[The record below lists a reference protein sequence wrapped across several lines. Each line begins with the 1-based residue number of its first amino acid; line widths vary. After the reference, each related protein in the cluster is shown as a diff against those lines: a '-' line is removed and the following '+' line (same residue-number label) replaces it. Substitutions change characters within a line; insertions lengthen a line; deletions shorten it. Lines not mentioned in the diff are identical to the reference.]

1 MNRIVEAYV
10 GEYASGKSENA
21 VNRSLDLVGRG
32 RKVTLV
38 DLDLVEPVYTLR
50 PLKRPLED
58 EGVDVIAWET
68 KDTVGLGEAGTILH
82 PAMRWPL
89 KRKGDIILDVGYGA
103 KGNSILGL
111 LEGMEEEKS
120 LAILLVVNT
129 FRPITGSVV
138 DILAYIRELGRV
150 DGVISNSNR
159 AEKTEIDDIFS
170 GFEMVREVS
179 VASGLPLV
187 ALSVDERFA
196 PYFPKADYRGVPVRL
211 MRRWMPRG
219 FW

>member
-21 VNRSLDLVGRG
+21 VNRSLDLVERG

-50 PLKRPLED
+50 PLKKPLED

-89 KRKGDIILDVGYGA
+89 KREGDIILDVGYGA
-103 KGNSILGL
+103 KGSSILGL

-129 FRPITGSVV
+129 FRPLTGSVA

-211 MRRWMPRG
+211 IRRWMPRG

>member
-21 VNRSLDLVGRG
+21 VNRSLDLVARG

-68 KDTVGLGEAGTILH
+68 KDTVGLGEAGIILH

-89 KRKGDIILDVGYGA
+89 KREGDIILDVGYGA
-103 KGNSILGL
+103 KGSSILGL

-120 LAILLVVNT
+120 LAVLLVVNT

-138 DILAYIRELGRV
+138 DILSYIRELGRV

-211 MRRWMPRG
+211 IRRWMPRG